1 MDGIRRLEQLLHETC
16 KRVEEKDV
24 LVTSLRQ
31 EAEELRC
38 IAEKAQ
44 MKQAEAESSLK
55 DNADHEGK
63 RYCCRC

>member
-16 KRVEEKDV
+16 ERVEEKDV

-38 IAEKAQ
+38 IAEKA
-44 MKQAEAESSLK
+44 LK